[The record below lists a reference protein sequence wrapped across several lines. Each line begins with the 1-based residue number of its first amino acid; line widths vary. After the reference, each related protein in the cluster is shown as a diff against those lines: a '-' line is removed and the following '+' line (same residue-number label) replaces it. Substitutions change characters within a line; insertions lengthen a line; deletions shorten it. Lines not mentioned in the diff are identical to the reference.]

1 MRAGGFLAQH
11 VGYGS
16 GAWRFRAEQTASGR
30 PRAPFELAFYD
41 RLAREAARHS
51 ASVAALVAAA
61 QVANVVG
68 FASAA
73 LADRGRLPRP

>member
-1 MRAGGFLAQH
+1 MRA
-11 VGYGS
+11 
-16 GAWRFRAEQTASGR
+16 RIE
-30 PRAPFELAFYD
+30 PAFYD
-41 RLAREAARHS
+41 RLARDAVHTS

-61 QVANVVG
+61 QVANAVG